1 MYFRQKEDD
10 LLPQITFVHRLH
22 NLWGEANNY
31 DWSAKFFFDDFRW
44 CRRPSTS
51 GRGRWRF
58 GDPKAPSRSIKSARR
73 TNTSRPTMTQIRW
86 NLRPEAVSRN
96 DANVVGM
103 CGARSERKTENFH
116 LNGCLEW
123 WLRNC
128 KISLLV
134 CYCINQINLEVF
146 FKYGQCPANFSLF
159 SSFLMH
165 NW

>member
-31 DWSAKFFFDDFRW
+31 DWSGKHFFDDFRW

-58 GDPKAPSRSIKSARR
+58 GDPKARSRSIKSARR

-86 NLRPEAVSRN
+86 NQRPEAVSWN
-96 DANVVGM
+96 HANVVGT
-103 CGARSERKTENFH
+103 CSTRWKRKTENFH
-116 LNGCLEW
+116 LNGCLEL
-123 WLRNC
+123 WLRNG
-128 KISLLV
+128 KIKLLSFD
-134 CYCINQINLEVF
+134 CINLFLKDEPF
-146 FKYGQCPANFSLF
+146 SASFSLF
-159 SSFLMH
+159 FSFLLH
-165 NW
+165 KW

>member
-10 LLPQITFVHRLH
+10 LLPQITFVHRLLH

-103 CGARSERKTENFH
+103 CGARSERKTEIFH

-128 KISLLV
+128 KIKLLSFD
-134 CYCINQINLEVF
+134 CINLEKF
-146 FKYGQCPANFSLF
+146 LKDEPFPASFSLF
-159 SSFLMH
+159 LSFLLY